1 MDRFPY
7 ASEDR
12 EDQVCQVIDSR
23 IKAIHHDIR
32 IGRMSTTER
41 VLARLEVGATRDQAL
56 AILRA
61 AVVGHSQAVG
71 FKYAGAV
78 QAAIYFEAEAL
89 AELDVADMERARAES
104 RDENTVARATAAC
117 AFA

>member
-7 ASEDR
+7 DAEAR
-12 EDQVCQVIDSR
+12 EDQLCQVIDAS
-23 IKAIHHDIR
+23 IQAIHHDIR

-41 VLARLEVGATRDQAL
+41 VLDRLEVGATRDEARQ
-56 AILRA
+56 ILRA

-71 FKYAGAV
+71 VKQAAAV

-89 AELDVADMERARAES
+89 AELDVADMERRRAES
-104 RDENTVARATAAC
+104 RDENRIARAELARAA
-117 AFA
+117 